1 MASTH
6 EPDEKYFLQGIK
18 ELLNNGTITVI
29 APRNISRSS
38 ENKIVNFSKKMEN
51 KHIYFQS

>member
-6 EPDEKYFLQGIK
+6 EPDEKYFLQAIK

-29 APRNISRSS
+29 APRHIQRSS
-38 ENKIVNFSKKMEN
+38 K
-51 KHIYFQS
+51 Y